1 MSNGRATLG
10 TLADPSA
17 LEMPSAE
24 LPPGADRRT
33 EPRFT
38 PSDLE
43 HRIIARHKSGELVTL
58 LDLSAGGVQFETP
71 RLIRPDADVVLEIV
85 NSRTREVAQA
95 VSRVLRATVA
105 GLGGGGITYR
115 AACAF
120 KRPLSHPVLL
130 LPPSAARSDGP
141 DSLALEFRLKAIV
154 ESYLK
159 RPAGAAAASRTSDAS
174 SLLDALAR
182 LRSAAEGRRDPIDR
196 QLGVLLTAMIP
207 ALQRRE
213 PSDALRRTLFDHLA
227 DELPLLEFRPSHT
240 PGGLVHGC
248 ERVIVDVSIDSNPA
262 PMSITA
268 EFPPGCGPD
277 PSQLRLLKLSAYL
290 VGLLDNWNTDVSTDA
305 PAALMAPEPE
315 QPAAPP
321 LAAETDACSDL
332 PLGWNRVV
340 LRHIDG
346 QVLRGYS
353 NDFFPER
360 AYLQFSPRID
370 CPAAERMLVPI
381 ARLKALFFVKDFQ
394 GDPNRVDGHTFDQAY
409 RGRKVQV
416 TFRDGEVMTGSTL
429 SYKPKDQG
437 FFVTPAAA
445 GGNNLRAYVV
455 TSAIRHLRFV

>member
-1 MSNGRATLG
+1 MSNARASLG
-10 TLADPSA
+10 MLADPCA
-17 LEMPSAE
+17 LEIASAE

-38 PSDLE
+38 PSDFE
-43 HRIIARHKSGELVTL
+43 HRIIARHKSGESVTL
-58 LDLSAGGVQFETP
+58 LDLSVGGVQFETA

-85 NSRTREVAQA
+85 NARTREVAQA
-95 VSRVLRATVA
+95 VSRVLRAKVA

-120 KRPLSHPVLL
+120 KRPLSHPALL
-130 LPPSAARSDGP
+130 LPASAARPDGP
-141 DSLALEFRLKAIV
+141 DSLTLEFQLKAII
-154 ESYLK
+154 ESYFK
-159 RPAGAAAASRTSDAS
+159 RPGGSGAVSPTRDAS

-182 LRSAAEGRRDPIDR
+182 LRAAAEGRRDPIDR
-196 QLGVLLTAMIP
+196 QLGVLLAAMVP
-207 ALQRRE
+207 ALQRHE
-213 PSDALRRTLFDHLA
+213 PTDAVRRTLCDYLA
-227 DELPLLEFRPSHT
+227 DELPLLDIRTSDA
-240 PGGLVHGC
+240 GGALVQGC
-248 ERVIVDVSIDSNPA
+248 ERLVVDVSIDTNPA
-262 PMSITA
+262 PMAITA

-277 PSQLRLLKLSAYL
+277 ASQFRLLKLTAYL
-290 VGLLDNWNTDVSTDA
+290 VGLLDNWNTGVSTDGPA
-305 PAALMAPEPE
+305 PSRPPEPE
-315 QPAAPP
+315 RPAPP
-321 LAAETDACSDL
+321 LAAETDGCADL
-332 PLGWNRVV
+332 PLGWSRVV
-340 LRHIDG
+340 LRHTDG

-353 NDFFPER
+353 NDFFPDR
-360 AYLQFSPRID
+360 AYLQFSPSID

-455 TSAIRHLRFV
+455 TAAIRHLRFV